1 MDHIMKTLSLSDFRT
16 HQVETLAAIQNA
28 PVVLTQNGRGTAL
41 LVAPEQWNTLLD
53 RLEDLE
59 DAVAALSM
67 ELAIERN
74 EVQVQTITEPQQ
86 FRREMLHNEAIP
98 A

>member
-1 MDHIMKTLSLSDFRT
+1 MDRVMKTLSLSDFRT
-16 HQVETLAAIQNA
+16 HQVETLAGIQNA
-28 PVVLTQNGRGTAL
+28 PVVLTQNGRGAAL

-74 EVQVQTITEPQQ
+74 EVQVQTITDSQQ
-86 FRREMLHNEAIP
+86 FRREMLSNEAIP

>member
-1 MDHIMKTLSLSDFRT
+1 MDRVMKIVSLSDFRI
-16 HQVETLAAIQNA
+16 HQVETLAAIQGA
-28 PVVLTQNGRGTAL
+28 PVVLTQNGRGAAV
-41 LVAPEQWNTLLD
+41 LVVPEQWNSLLD
-53 RLEDLE
+53 RLDDLE

-74 EVQVQTITEPQQ
+74 EVQVQTITDPQQ
-86 FRREMLHNEAIP
+86 FRREMLHHEPIP

>member
-1 MDHIMKTLSLSDFRT
+1 MDHMMKTLSLSDFRT
-16 HQVETLAAIQNA
+16 HQVGTLAAIQEA
-28 PVVLTQNGRGTAL
+28 PVVLTQNGRGAAV
-41 LVAPEQWNTLLD
+41 LVVPDQWNNLLD

-59 DAVAALSM
+59 DTIAALSM

-74 EVQVQTITEPQQ
+74 EVQVQTITDPQQ
-86 FRREMLHNEAIP
+86 FRRGMLHNEAIP